1 MELKQITSDF
11 IKKFIQG
18 NEIRLMSSHHKLCV
32 PIINRLC
39 QKMWKGIKFDEIKEC
54 EGLIIDGHHRYLSSL
69 ITSTNIG
76 LVPSYKTSATTQYN
90 WADIEFDDN
99 DWDTDSK
106 ILYLNELDAKY
117 NGIDLEVVKEITSIK
132 K

>member
-1 MELKQITSDF
+1 MALPQITIEYITNF
-11 IKKFIQG
+11 IKE
-18 NEIRLMSSHHKLCV
+18 NEIKLTSTHHKLCV

-39 QKMWKGIKFDEIKEC
+39 QKMWSGIKFDEIKEC

-69 ITSTNIG
+69 ITKIEVG
-76 LVPSYKTSATTQYN
+76 VVPSHKTSATVQYN
-90 WADIEFDDN
+90 WVDIEFDEN

-106 ILYLNELDAKY
+106 ISYLNELDAKY
-117 NGIDLEVVKEITSIK
+117 NGIDLERIKEIISIK